1 MSLPSD
7 CSPIRADHTP
17 STLVAPEPKVVQAGT
32 HRMRTA
38 EETLARLAP
47 LLYGLGISRVADVT
61 WLDDIGMP
69 VFQAVRPKSR
79 CLAVSQGKGITAPL
93 AKVSAIME
101 CLEVRAAESPTVAL
115 KRTLA
120 RDLELPYDVG
130 ALARDHFEA
139 LARTAALSW
148 CAAVDLQ
155 SGAQT
160 FVPLGGVTMDWTVL
174 DRWSPSIFES
184 NSNGLASGN
193 SFSEAAVHGL
203 CEVLERWGLATPD
216 PVRIDPATV
225 TEGSA
230 AHLIERFSDAGLVPE
245 IVFFPNTGGIPVF
258 TAVLPSDDFPVAFRG
273 HGCHLDADVALCRAL
288 TEAAQS
294 RATHI
299 AGSRD
304 DMWESTYEWRA
315 TRWRPAEYPSLAYPD
330 AVAGLTALP
339 SGDVAEDLRI
349 LLASIRDAHPV
360 VLAVDL
366 SVVVGVHVVK
376 VIIPTLPRYLG

>member
-1 MSLPSD
+1 LSG
-7 CSPIRADHTP
+7 RET
-17 STLVAPEPKVVQAGT
+17 KVVHAGT
-32 HRMRTA
+32 HRMRTP
-38 EETLARLAP
+38 EETLERLAP
-47 LLYGLGISRVADVT
+47 LLYELGISRVADVT
-61 WLDDIGMP
+61 WLDDIGIP

-79 CLAVSQGKGITAPL
+79 CLAVSQGKGVTAPL

-101 CLEVRAAESPTVAL
+101 CLESRAAESPTVAL
-115 KRTLA
+115 TRTRAQDLDLA
-120 RDLELPYDVG
+120 YDVG
-130 ALARDHFEA
+130 ALAREHYQA
-139 LARTAALSW
+139 LARTAAFSW

-160 FVPLGGVTMDWTVL
+160 FAPLGGVSMDWTMV
-174 DRWSPSIFES
+174 DRWSPPIFES

-203 CEVLERWGLATPD
+203 CEVLERWGVVTPD

-230 AHLIERFSDAGLVPE
+230 ADLIATLAAARLVPD
-245 IVFFPNTGGIPVF
+245 IVFFPNAGGIPIF
-258 TAVLPSDDFPVAFRG
+258 TSALPSDDFPVVFRG

-304 DMWESTYEWRA
+304 DMGENSYEWRA
-315 TRWRPAEYPSLAYPD
+315 ARWRPGNFPTVSYAEAT
-330 AVAGLTALP
+330 AGVAARP

-349 LLASIRDAHPV
+349 LLELIREAHPV
-360 VLAVDL
+360 VLAVDM
-366 SVVVGVHVVK
+366 SVVAGVHVVK
-376 VIIPTLPRYLG
+376 VIIPTVPRFLG